1 MATYYTNVRT
11 EIAPMLTAPVGVV
24 LEVGCAAGGTL
35 RWLKEEFGASR
46 TVGVEI
52 NEKLGDEVRSNADIA
67 LIGDGAS
74 TERAEEHGP
83 YDLILFMDVL
93 EHLTDPWGTLLAYR
107 ALLAPAGRII
117 ICVPNVGHYSVVLNL
132 LMHKF
137 DYQDE
142 GIMDRTHLRF
152 FSPSSARQLLEQ
164 AGLFSDYEIR
174 LIWPTKRLT
183 RLADKVFGKF
193 ALDFLTSQ
201 YILRSAP
208 LNQRPEN
215 PLRETLW
222 KA

>member
-1 MATYYTNVRT
+1 VATYYTNVRK
-11 EIAPMLTAPVGVV
+11 EIAPMLAAPVGVV

-52 NEKLGDEVRSNADIA
+52 NEKLGDDVRSNADVA

-74 TERAEEHGP
+74 TERAAAHGP

-107 ALLAPAGRII
+107 ALLAPAGRMI
-117 ICVPNVGHYSVVLNL
+117 ICVPNVGHYSVVLDL
-132 LMHKF
+132 LRHRF

-152 FSPSSARQLLEQ
+152 FVPSSARQLLEQ
-164 AGLFSDYEIR
+164 AGLSVDYEIR

-183 RLADKVFGKF
+183 RLANMVFGKL
-193 ALDFLTSQ
+193 AVNFLTSQ

-208 LNQRPEN
+208 QNQPAEN
-215 PLRETLW
+215 PLRENVW